1 MANTSSTVDK
11 ALTLLGFF
19 TERRSAAG
27 LSELARLSGF
37 NKATTLR
44 FLNSLEAKG
53 FVEQDAATRA
63 YHLGPAFLRFAQ
75 VRESSFPFARAV
87 RDILHGLVE
96 KTGETAH
103 VSALSGGVLA
113 NIDRVESKRSNRVV
127 LDPGEVLPFH
137 ATASGI
143 VYLAFADPD
152 VTDAALKA
160 PLTGHTAKTI
170 TDPAAIRARVD
181 QARAD
186 GYARAGETYEDQ
198 VVGLALPYFGPSGAV
213 CGAVAVALPKARASD
228 GAETLILRELRTA
241 ARKLS
246 AACGGALPDDFP
258 QFPADDVKE

>member
-152 VTDAALKA
+152 VTGAALKA
-160 PLTGHTAKTI
+160 PLTRR
-170 TDPAAIRARVD
+170 DPRPRGPGPRQWIRARRRNLRGSGRRPRPALFRAIRRCLRRGGRRPA
-181 QARAD
+181 QGARQRRRRGAD
-186 GYARAGETYEDQ
+186 PARVAHRRPET
-198 VVGLALPYFGPSGAV
+198 VRRLWRG
-213 CGAVAVALPKARASD
+213 
-228 GAETLILRELRTA
+228 A
-241 ARKLS
+241 AR
-246 AACGGALPDDFP
+246 
-258 QFPADDVKE
+258 